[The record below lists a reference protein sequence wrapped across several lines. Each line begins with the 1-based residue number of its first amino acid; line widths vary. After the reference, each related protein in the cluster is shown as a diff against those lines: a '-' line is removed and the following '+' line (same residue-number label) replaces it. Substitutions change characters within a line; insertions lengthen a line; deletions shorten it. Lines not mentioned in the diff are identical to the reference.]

1 MLASE
6 GYIAKKRAVST
17 VDHSYSALCRP
28 LRGPPRWALSEADNV
43 CEVANFVIPP
53 LDACIRGYIAKK
65 RAREIRE
72 IKEVKELP

>member
-28 LRGPPRWALSEADNV
+28 LRGPPRWALSEADSV

-53 LDACIRGYIAKK
+53 PDACIRGLYSKEKK
-65 RAREIRE
+65 RRD
-72 IKEVKELP
+72 